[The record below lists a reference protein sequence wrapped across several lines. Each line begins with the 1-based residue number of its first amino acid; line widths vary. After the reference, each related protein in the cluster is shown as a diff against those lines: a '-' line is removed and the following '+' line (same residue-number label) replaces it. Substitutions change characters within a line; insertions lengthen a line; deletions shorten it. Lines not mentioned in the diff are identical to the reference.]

1 MPVVTLSLP
10 SNVLHNLPQTLEFD
24 KIATFIGGNGSG
36 KSTILKSIF
45 DEKLKGKTYKDYKIV
60 CFSSGQNESYSDNF
74 SKYLSSE
81 RQKQNALNLDC
92 FYYDKLWS
100 MLLIFL
106 ATTSKNDGQVREFL
120 KQNKYINENEFEID
134 VSTKLSFNV
143 KVDESYTKIV
153 QQSLK
158 DEANGEVDVITSKGY
173 HRTLNHF
180 INSLIKDN
188 YDFTEPLS
196 IQPIQLTQ
204 EIFSRLSFEK
214 DDSTLFDSKIMF
226 FTQAADNNYFIIKES
241 FELTF
246 ENEKILRLSDLSDGE
261 YQLLFL
267 YSLIDLFDTES
278 TLFLLD
284 EADSHLHYKNIEKL
298 WSVYDG
304 IKGSII
310 TTTHL
315 LDSIAKAGSE
325 RIKIIENGKIES
337 SNNPYKLLRRLES
350 LSDIVMMQYKVASM
364 YENVVLMDNSN
375 DWEIFKLLL
384 KRKFFDSEKSIE
396 IEKKLSKFVCI
407 SVPSSYIGGISD
419 KFADKKINWLKSFT
433 DLLNLGKVSRKTKK
447 AFIICDRD
455 ELSIKEIGTPKCSFL
470 VNGLQQSF
478 PKPLC
483 DTPVLSWRR
492 REIKHYLLSFS
503 ALSKDIN
510 HINNANIPSN
520 SYLLKNS
527 TGDYTNDGKY
537 NNYLGS
543 IESKIVKDILTDYI
557 DVIDFG
563 FCIEKTQ
570 AYVDTIPKEEISEDI
585 FNMYKYLVG
594 EK

>member
-1 MPVVTLSLP
+1 MSVISLDLP
-10 SNVLHNLPQTLEFD
+10 SNVLHNQPQTLEFD

-60 CFSSGQNESYSDNF
+60 CFSSGQNESYSGNF

-120 KQNKYINENEFEID
+120 KQNNYINENEFEID
-134 VSTKLSFNV
+134 VSTKLSFNI

-158 DEANGEVDVITSKGY
+158 DEANGENDVITSKGY

-180 INSLIKDN
+180 INSLIKDD

-204 EIFSRLSFEK
+204 EIFSRLSFVK
-214 DDSTLFDSKIMF
+214 DDSKSFDSKVMF

-325 RIKIIENGKIES
+325 RI
-337 SNNPYKLLRRLES
+337 L
-350 LSDIVMMQYKVASM
+350 
-364 YENVVLMDNSN
+364 NS
-375 DWEIFKLLL
+375 K
-384 KRKFFDSEKSIE
+384 
-396 IEKKLSKFVCI
+396 
-407 SVPSSYIGGISD
+407 
-419 KFADKKINWLKSFT
+419 
-433 DLLNLGKVSRKTKK
+433 
-447 AFIICDRD
+447 
-455 ELSIKEIGTPKCSFL
+455 
-470 VNGLQQSF
+470 
-478 PKPLC
+478 
-483 DTPVLSWRR
+483 
-492 REIKHYLLSFS
+492 
-503 ALSKDIN
+503 
-510 HINNANIPSN
+510 
-520 SYLLKNS
+520 
-527 TGDYTNDGKY
+527 
-537 NNYLGS
+537 
-543 IESKIVKDILTDYI
+543 
-557 DVIDFG
+557 
-563 FCIEKTQ
+563 
-570 AYVDTIPKEEISEDI
+570 
-585 FNMYKYLVG
+585 
-594 EK
+594 